1 MARILSVVILSL
13 FLAVNL
19 FAQEAPKKPTEENTY
34 IYNSD
39 KLIQTKTTTKY
50 DAAGKIA
57 ETILTEYT
65 YYDMQRSNEK
75 ITTIKT
81 ADASKQIVQFQY
93 NYLTGDIKTRS
104 KEVYEL
110 SKGKYRITFKKSES
124 FVYARTVTVNLY
136 EYDPSGTFKLA
147 EQYDYELNPSGKKII
162 LAYTRT
168 KYVMRR
174 GEEFLQEENTF
185 TYMNDYDDKISQV
198 KVVIVNLDD
207 DINGARYYIFNP
219 DGTVK
224 EFQFE
229 GKFVKISKAE
239 QEAEA
244 KLILEVPTRE
254 FAY

>member
-174 GEEFLQEENTF
+174 GEEFLQEENTL
-185 TYMNDYDDKISQV
+185 